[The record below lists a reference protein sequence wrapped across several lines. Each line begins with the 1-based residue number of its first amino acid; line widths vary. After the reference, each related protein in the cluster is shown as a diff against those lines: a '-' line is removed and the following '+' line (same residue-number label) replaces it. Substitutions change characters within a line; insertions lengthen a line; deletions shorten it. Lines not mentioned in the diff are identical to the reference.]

1 MKARFSLEII
11 QKYIPQTEIQKEEDI
26 IPSQTDMYLKELA
39 KSYTK
44 QHKKPFTDDPDEQ
57 ILNRK
62 KIIALW
68 MM

>member
-1 MKARFSLEII
+1 LV
-11 QKYIPQTEIQKEEDI
+11 
-26 IPSQTDMYLKELA
+26 

-62 KIIALW
+62 KIN
-68 MM
+68 